1 MNRDS
6 VLWVLGIAAAV
17 LTYLGAAP
25 SPVEWSYAEWI
36 QAAAFCV
43 ATIAGK
49 LSSSP
54 LAGKTDP
61 DTVRP
66 RSEWDEL

>member
-6 VLWVLGIAAAV
+6 VLWGLGIVAAV

-36 QAAAFCV
+36 KAIAFCV
-43 ATIAGK
+43 ATLAGK

-54 LAGKTDP
+54 LAGKTDGY
-61 DTVRP
+61 VRP